1 MTERKPRRP
10 GTGGRLLLICAI
22 AWLSGLGLAMA
33 SEYHG
38 QVTFGGLPLPGSTVT
53 VTATQGDKTAVAI
66 TDSQGFYSFPDLADG
81 KWTIAI
87 EMTGFAPVKQEVTVA
102 PNAAAGA
109 FEMKLLT
116 LEQIRASAKP
126 VKEEAAPAASASV
139 AAPSTQVSES
149 RPGAPVSQSAPTAN
163 TAAAAGTAAT
173 TKKKGAAATTQEA
186 NAAAPAP
193 PMAPEPDATAQQ
205 ANDGLLING
214 SVNNAATSQYSMS
227 QAFGNNRNGGRSL
240 YNGGLSLV
248 MSNSALDAKPY
259 SLTGLDMPQQSFNNF
274 TAGASFGGPLNIKHL
289 MPRGPYFN
297 ILYSR
302 TQTSTNIAQ
311 QALVPTAAQ
320 WGGDLSQTS
329 NVTGIYVPTDL
340 STVAPN
346 CNSYLLGI
354 GLTQSAINA
363 GTAQFAG
370 NIVPSQCISTV
381 AQNLFNL
388 KFYPAPNVADNTQYN
403 YQVPLTSDSHADT
416 VQANLFKMI
425 GNKNY
430 LNGGFYFT
438 SSRSGNMNLFGFYD
452 STDVLNLSV
461 YASWYHRFTQRV
473 WMTATYSFSR
483 SRSQVTP
490 FFANRENVEGDAG
503 ITNTANSTATNWGPP
518 SLSFSSSIAGLSDA
532 TSSYNRPETNSLS
545 YNVEWYH
552 QRHDI
557 KFGGDFRRQEFNYLM
572 QANPEGSLGFTGTA
586 TQSSTRTG
594 GSDFADFLLGIPDT
608 SSIAYGNAD
617 KYLRQSVDDLYA
629 RDDFRVNSEFSVN
642 WGIRW
647 EYGAPVTE
655 LKGRL
660 VNLDIGPG
668 FTAEQAVLGSSPV
681 GALTGQSY
689 PTSLVRPDKTGVAPN
704 IGIAWRPISGS
715 SLLVRAGYQIN
726 HDTSVYQ
733 SAALLMAE
741 QAPLSTSLSVS
752 NSAACRFT
760 MANPFS
766 VPCSTTTQDTFA
778 MDPNFRVGYVQIWN
792 LSVQRDLP
800 GSLQMV
806 ASYLGNKGTRGVQE
820 FLPNTA
826 PAGGTD
832 PYAAYPSGYLY
843 RTSNGNSTREE
854 GSIELRRRLRSGLQA
869 GAKYTYSKSLDD
881 VYSLGGQGGVG
892 GGAGVAQNWKDLSGQ
907 RGLSSSDQRHV
918 LNANVQ
924 YTTGMG
930 LGGKTLMSGWKGLA
944 YKEWTVSTTIT
955 LASGLPETPIYGGA
969 VVSGTGFTGSIRPNV
984 TGVSPYAGL
993 LPGYHLNPT
1002 AYSVSSGQWG
1012 DARRDSITGPNQFS
1026 LNATM
1031 QRTFRLTKRYN
1042 LSAQIDATNVLNHV
1056 TYTGWNTTYIPGST
1070 QFGEPLNANTMR
1082 TMQVTMRLRF

>member
-1 MTERKPRRP
+1 MVRAMTERKPRRP
-10 GTGGRLLLICAI
+10 GTGGRLLLFCAI
-22 AWLSGLGLAMA
+22 AWLSGLALAMV

-109 FEMKLLT
+109 FEMKLLS
-116 LEQIRASAKP
+116 LEQMRASAKP
-126 VKEEAAPAASASV
+126 VKEEGAPAASTSV
-139 AAPSTQVSES
+139 AASSTQVSES
-149 RPGAPVSQSAPTAN
+149 RPGAPASQSAPTAN
-163 TAAAAGTAAT
+163 T
-173 TKKKGAAATTQEA
+173 GAAATTQEA
-186 NAAAPAP
+186 NADAPAAP
-193 PMAPEPDATAQQ
+193 MASPEPDATAQQ

-214 SVNNAATSQYSMS
+214 SQSNAATSQYSMS

-248 MSNSALDAKPY
+248 LSNSALDAKPY

-302 TQTSTNIAQ
+302 TQNSTNTAQ
-311 QALVPTAAQ
+311 PALVPTAAER
-320 WGGDLSQTS
+320 
-329 NVTGIYVPTDL
+329 
-340 STVAPN
+340 
-346 CNSYLLGI
+346 
-354 GLTQSAINA
+354 
-363 GTAQFAG
+363 AG
-370 NIVPSQCISTV
+370 NFSGLAIFNPATGTQYTGNVPIS
-381 AQNLFNL
+381 AQAQALLN
-388 KFYPAPNVADNTQYN
+388 FYPLPLPSLAGNTQYN
-403 YQVPLTSDSHADT
+403 YQVPLTSDSHQDT
-416 VQANLFKMI
+416 VQTTLSRSI

-430 LNGGFYFT
+430 IYGGFNFT
-438 SSRSGNMNLFGFYD
+438 SSRSGNTNLFGFHD
-452 STDVLNLSV
+452 STDLLNLGV
-461 YASWYHRFTQRV
+461 NATWYHRFTQRV
-473 WMTATYSFSR
+473 WMTTTYSFSR

-490 FFANRENVEGDAG
+490 FFANRENVEGNAG
-503 ITNTANSTATNWGPP
+503 IANGANNTATNWGPP

-586 TQSSTRTG
+586 TQSSTGAG

-608 SSIAYGNAD
+608 SNIAYGNAD
-617 KYLRQSVDDLYA
+617 KYLRQSVYDLYA

-668 FTAEQAVLGSSPV
+668 FTAEQAVLGSSPT
-681 GALTGQSY
+681 GPLTGQSY

-741 QAPLSTSLSVS
+741 QHGTTQTPLSTSLSVS

-766 VPCSTTTQDTFA
+766 VPCSTTTPDTFA
-778 MDPNFRVGYVQIWN
+778 MDPNIRVGYVQIWN

-820 FLPNTA
+820 FMPNTA

-843 RTSNGNSTREE
+843 RTSNGNSTREA

-869 GAKYTYSKSLDD
+869 GVRYTYSKSLDD

-892 GGAGVAQNWKDLSGQ
+892 GGAGVAQNWLDLSGQ

-1002 AYSVSSGQWG
+1002 AYSVPSGQWG

-1031 QRTFRLTKRYN
+1031 ARTFRLTKRYN
-1042 LSAQIDATNVLNHV
+1042 LSAQIDATNILNHV

-1070 QFGEPLNANTMR
+1070 QFGEPLNTNLMR
-1082 TMQVTMRLRF
+1082 QMSITMRLRF

>member
-1 MTERKPRRP
+1 MTERKVRRP
-10 GTGGRLLLICAI
+10 GNGGWLLLFCAI
-22 AWLSGLGLAMA
+22 AWMSGLSLAMA

-66 TDSQGFYSFPDLADG
+66 TDSQGFYSFADLADG

-102 PNAAAGA
+102 PNAVASA

-116 LEQIRASAKP
+116 LEQMRAAAKP
-126 VKEEAAPAASASV
+126 VKEEVVPAASASV
-139 AAPSTQVSES
+139 VAPSTQVSES
-149 RPGAPVSQSAPTAN
+149 RPGAPASQSAPTAN
-163 TAAAAGTAAT
+163 TAVAAGTGAAAAGTGAAAANT
-173 TKKKGAAATTQEA
+173 AAAAAAKKKGAAAKTEEA
-186 NAAAPAP
+186 GAAAAAAPMP
-193 PMAPEPDATAQQ
+193 APEPDATAQQ

-227 QAFGNNRNGGRSL
+227 QAFGNTRSGGRSL
-240 YNGGLSLV
+240 YNYGLSLV
-248 MSNSALDAKPY
+248 LNNSALDAKQY
-259 SLTGLDMPQQSFNNF
+259 SLTGLDMQQQSFNNF

-289 MPRGPYFN
+289 MPRGPYLN

-302 TQTSTNIAQ
+302 MQNSNITAQ
-311 QALVPTAAQ
+311 PALVPTAAQ
-320 WGGDLSQTS
+320 RTGNFSGLAIFNPATGTQYTG
-329 NVTGIYVPTDL
+329 NVPI
-340 STVAPN
+340 SAQAQA
-346 CNSYLLGI
+346 LLN
-354 GLTQSAINA
+354 LYPLPSPSL
-363 GTAQFAG
+363 AG
-370 NIVPSQCISTV
+370 N
-381 AQNLFNL
+381 A
-388 KFYPAPNVADNTQYN
+388 QYN
-403 YQVPLTSDSHADT
+403 YQVPLNSDSHQDA
-416 VQANLFKMI
+416 VQAMMSKMI

-430 LNGGFYFT
+430 LYGGFTFQ
-438 SSRSGNMNLFGFYD
+438 SSRSSNTNLFGFQD
-452 STDVLNLSV
+452 STGVLNLSV
-461 YASWYHRFTQRV
+461 NASWYHRFTQRV
-473 WMTATYSFSR
+473 WMVATYSFSR
-483 SRSQVTP
+483 SRTQVTP
-490 FFANRENVEGDAG
+490 YFANRENVEGDAQIANG
-503 ITNTANSTATNWGPP
+503 ANSTPANWGPP
-518 SLSFSSSIAGLSDA
+518 GLGFASGIAGLSDA
-532 TSSYNRPETNSLS
+532 TSTYNRPETNSLS

-557 KFGGDFRRQEFNYLM
+557 KFGGDFRRQEFNILS
-572 QANPEGSLGFTGTA
+572 QANPEGSLFFTGTA
-586 TQSSTRTG
+586 TQGTVNGVATG

-617 KYLRQSVDDLYA
+617 KYLRQSVYDLYA

-660 VNLDIGPG
+660 VNLDVGPG
-668 FTAEQAVLGSSPV
+668 FTAEQAVLASSPV

-689 PTSLVRPDKTGVAPN
+689 PTSLVRPDKNGVAPN
-704 IGIAWRPISGS
+704 VGIAWRPISGS
-715 SLLVRAGYQIN
+715 SLLIRSGYQIS

-733 SAALLMAE
+733 TSAMMMAQ

-760 MANPFS
+760 MANPFA
-766 VPCSTTTQDTFA
+766 VLPCSTTTQDTFA
-778 MDPNFRVGYVQIWN
+778 VDPNLRVGYVQIWS

-843 RTSNGNSTREE
+843 RTSNGNSTREA

-869 GAKYTYSKSLDD
+869 GATYVFSKSLDD
-881 VYSLGGQGGVG
+881 VYSLGGQGSVG
-892 GGAGVAQNWKDLSGQ
+892 AGGGVAQNWLDLSGQ
-907 RGLSSSDQRHV
+907 RGLSTSDQRHV
-918 LNANVQ
+918 LSANAQ

-944 YKEWTVSTTIT
+944 YKEWTVSTTIKY
-955 LASGLPETPIYGGA
+955 ASGLPETPI
-969 VVSGTGFTGSIRPNV
+969 VSGAMVAGAANLGTIRANYVGGPV
-984 TGVSPYAGL
+984 
-993 LPGYHLNPT
+993 HLNSPGVFLN
-1002 AYSVSSGQWG
+1002 AAAFAAPAAGQWG
-1012 DARRDSITGPNQFS
+1012 TARRDSITGPNQFS
-1026 LNATM
+1026 LDARM
-1031 QRTFRLTKRYN
+1031 ARTFRLSKRLN
-1042 LSAQIDATNVLNHV
+1042 LSAQLDATNVLNHV
-1056 TYTGWNTTYIPGST
+1056 VYSGWNTTVGSP
-1070 QFGEPLNANTMR
+1070 QFGAPGGTNGMR
-1082 TMQVTMRLRF
+1082 TMQITMRLRY